1 MCTLLPIAVVW
12 NLTLSIRNKIA
23 VCALMSLGVVY
34 VQPPPSIKSHQTNT
48 SPSSTIFACV
58 RASSLGLAVSDLSW
72 VYCWAAIWGNIELG
86 FGILGA
92 VSFSLSPQSHLSN
105 TQLTDQQ

>member
-1 MCTLLPIAVVW
+1 
-12 NLTLSIRNKIA
+12 
-23 VCALMSLGVVY
+23 MSLGVMY
-34 VQPPPSIKSHQTNT
+34 VQSSPVLQTIRPNT
-48 SPSSTIFACV
+48 ARHNPTNPHPSSTIFACV

-92 VSFSLSPQSHLSN
+92 VSLSPRH
-105 TQLTDQQ
+105 